1 MRRKGHFGPEGRSP
15 SADRCG
21 EAARLI
27 YFGQERG
34 VRGIMLTGLDHIILG
49 IDDLE
54 TGVAWVEKLTGVRAL
69 FGGVHPGRGTRNAL
83 LALGPSTYLEIMA
96 PDPQQSSP
104 TWFTR
109 VLTLP
114 EPRIIGWAAHASN
127 LPALAQA
134 ATSAGFPIDGPH
146 DGARSRPGG
155 GILSWKLIRCLDD
168 RGGLLPIIL
177 DWGESTHPAQDAPA
191 GCHLERFRIESPD
204 AAELQRILKKRCA
217 WKFQVEPAEFPRMVA
232 RITTPRGEVELTS

>member
-1 MRRKGHFGPEGRSP
+1 MPVRSVGIKWWPPASWLAKKRQQAAALQSFAGKPFCRLARLTEKGAKLVVRGAVRMRRKGHFGPEGRSP

-104 TWFTR
+104 TWFT
-109 VLTLP
+109 
-114 EPRIIGWAAHASN
+114 
-127 LPALAQA
+127 
-134 ATSAGFPIDGPH
+134 
-146 DGARSRPGG
+146 
-155 GILSWKLIRCLDD
+155 
-168 RGGLLPIIL
+168 
-177 DWGESTHPAQDAPA
+177 
-191 GCHLERFRIESPD
+191 
-204 AAELQRILKKRCA
+204 
-217 WKFQVEPAEFPRMVA
+217 
-232 RITTPRGEVELTS
+232 